1 MVNLCRNIRDALNGE
16 SLSDKKNG
24 AGASKST
31 LSNLFDLREW
41 SEIGEAIALHG
52 PGSAGMCT
60 KSNVFMGQ
68 PQRLCDVG
76 VGTEQLA

>member
-60 KSNVFMGQ
+60 KSNVFLWGNRRGCAMS
-68 PQRLCDVG
+68 V
-76 VGTEQLA
+76 